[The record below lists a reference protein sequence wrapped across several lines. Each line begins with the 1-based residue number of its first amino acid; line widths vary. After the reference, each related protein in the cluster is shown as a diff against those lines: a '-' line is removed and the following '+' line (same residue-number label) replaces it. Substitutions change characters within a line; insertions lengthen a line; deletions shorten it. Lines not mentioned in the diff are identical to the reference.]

1 MRDGR
6 RTEASGE
13 RRGGDGC
20 ARVDYNVFCL
30 YRHRVLYQLIENLY
44 RHAPALGVPA
54 PPPPHTRASLPLPAL
69 KLWDSCVGLLGPAV
83 VGFLGGPPRKHP
95 LAALPGES

>member
-1 MRDGR
+1 MHETVGEPRRRMRDGR

-30 YRHRVLYQLIENLY
+30 YRHRVLS
-44 RHAPALGVPA
+44 V
-54 PPPPHTRASLPLPAL
+54 
-69 KLWDSCVGLLGPAV
+69 D
-83 VGFLGGPPRKHP
+83 
-95 LAALPGES
+95 